1 MGETVTG
8 MAALFTDLTTVLTN
22 VWNVITTSVT
32 NIVSTPALLLFVI
45 LVPVISLGIGIF
57 GRLLRIGRY

>member
-1 MGETVTG
+1 MEETVTG

-45 LVPVISLGIGIF
+45 IVPVISLGIGIF